1 MPVYSPRTRLVNFRV
16 NEEEYATLCAACS
29 ENGARSISDFA
40 RLAVLRLAAAD
51 ERQATSMQW
60 RLAAMGHK
68 MSELE
73 CRVSQLLRL
82 LEALN
87 EDGEGGPRER
97 AEWSEHARQRGR
109 T

>member
-29 ENGARSISDFA
+29 QNGARSISDFA
-40 RLAVLRLAAAD
+40 RLAVLRHAAAD
-51 ERQATSMQW
+51 ERQATSMHW
-60 RLAAMGHK
+60 RLAALGHK

-82 LEALN
+82 LDMAEAGGL
-87 EDGEGGPRER
+87 DSAPGRGESSAHTRQGGQ
-97 AEWSEHARQRGR
+97 S
-109 T
+109 